1 MDFKKINF
9 KKIDFKK
16 LDFKNIDFKNID
28 YKKLINETIQNLTET
43 KEKKIITACVS
54 AFVVLLICGLIFYF
68 SGIGA
73 ADKHDDELVT
83 INIPTGTGA
92 SQIIEI
98 LDDNGFVKNKFC
110 AKVHVKINGYDSL
123 QANSYVFSRDMSI
136 PKIFEAI
143 NTGDFNYLSKNT
155 ITIIEGSTVP
165 QAAEAIAEKLPYT
178 KDEVL
183 AKWSNTEYL
192 NTLIDK
198 YWFLTDDI
206 LTSGIMFPL
215 EGYIYPETYFVTDA
229 EPTIETIT
237 IMFLDK
243 ANEEFTKRKAK
254 IDKCDMSV
262 HELLSL
268 ASVVQSESLFEK
280 DIPKIAGV
288 FYNRLEQD
296 MPLQSDITV
305 LYAIQEKRVDVYY
318 SDLEVDSPY
327 NTYMYTGLPIGPVC
341 GVAGYALDATLDY
354 EESDYLYFFATEDGE
369 VLYSKTLAEHEQI
382 VNENLWY

>member
-1 MDFKKINF
+1 MNF
-9 KKIDFKK
+9 KD
-16 LDFKNIDFKNID
+16 IDFKNLAKDIVE
-28 YKKLINETIQNLTET
+28 KLTET
-43 KEKKIITACVS
+43 KEKKIITIAAS
-54 AFVVLLICGLIFYF
+54 ALIVVLICAFIFYF

-73 ADKHDDELVT
+73 ADKNDDELVT

-92 SQIIEI
+92 SQIVEI
-98 LDDNGFVKNKFC
+98 LDENGFVKNKFC
-110 AKVHVKINGYDSL
+110 AKVHTRLGGYDSL
-123 QANSYVFSRDMSI
+123 QANSYVFSRNMSI
-136 PKIFEAI
+136 PEIFEAI
-143 NTGDFNYLSKNT
+143 NTGDFNFLSKNT

-178 KDEVL
+178 KEEIL
-183 AKWSNTEYL
+183 TKWADKNYL
-192 NTLIDK
+192 KSLIDE

-206 LTSGIMFPL
+206 LKSGILFPL

-229 EPTIETIT
+229 EPTIESIT
-237 IMFLDK
+237 TMFLDK
-243 ANEEFTKRKAK
+243 ADEEFSKRKSK
-254 IDKCDMSV
+254 IDKCGMSI

-268 ASVVQSESLFEK
+268 ASVVQNESLFEK

-288 FYNRLEQD
+288 FYNRLEQN

-327 NTYMYTGLPIGPVC
+327 NTYMYAGLPIGPVC

-354 EESDYLYFFATEDGE
+354 EASDYLYFFATEDGE
-369 VLYSKTLAEHEQI
+369 VLYSKTLAEHEKI
-382 VNENLWY
+382 VQENLWY

>member
-1 MDFKKINF
+1 MDFKKFDFKKFDF
-9 KKIDFKK
+9 KKIDFK
-16 LDFKNIDFKNID
+16 NINLKEIF
-28 YKKLINETIQNLTET
+28 ETLTET
-43 KEKKIITACVS
+43 KEKKIISACVS
-54 AFVVLLICGLIFYF
+54 AFVVLLIAGLIFYF
-68 SGIGA
+68 TGIGA
-73 ADKHDDELVT
+73 VDKHDEELVT

-92 SQIIEI
+92 SQIVEI
-98 LDDNGFVKNKFC
+98 LDENGFVKNKFC
-110 AKVHVKINGYDSL
+110 AKVHVKLNGYDSL
-123 QANSYVFSRDMSI
+123 QANSYVFTKDMSI
-136 PKIFEAI
+136 PEIFEVI

-178 KDEVL
+178 KEEIL
-183 AKWSNTEYL
+183 NKWADTDYL
-192 NTLIDK
+192 KTLIDE

-206 LTSGIMFPL
+206 LDNGIMFPL

-243 ANEEFTKRKAK
+243 ADEELTKRKAK
-254 IDKCDMSV
+254 IDKCGMSV
-262 HELLSL
+262 HELLAL
-268 ASVVQSESLFEK
+268 ASVVQNESLFEK

-305 LYAIQEKRVDVYY
+305 LYALQEKRVDVTYA
-318 SDLEVDSPY
+318 DLEVDSPY
-327 NTYMYTGLPIGPVC
+327 NTYMYAGIPIGPVC

-354 EESDYLYFFATEDGE
+354 EESDYLYFFATKDGE
-369 VLYSKTLAEHEQI
+369 VLYSKTLAEHEKT
-382 VNENLWY
+382 VNDNLWY